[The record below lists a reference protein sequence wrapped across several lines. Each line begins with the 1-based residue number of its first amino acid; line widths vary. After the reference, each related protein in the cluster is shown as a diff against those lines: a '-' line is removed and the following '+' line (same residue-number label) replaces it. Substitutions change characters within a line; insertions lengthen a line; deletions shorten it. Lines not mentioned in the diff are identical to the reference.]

1 MRRFHRFSWKEAN
14 FRISSAYIDTVKEEI
29 KKQRKILEEYI
40 ERHPA
45 FRSSFTPVTLY
56 QHAPDIAR
64 RMARA
69 SRKTGVGPMAAVAG
83 TMAQLAAEA
92 AVRQGDR
99 DVVVENGGD
108 IYLASDKEV
117 IVGLFAGSS
126 SLSDKLAV
134 SVTPAVMPLS
144 ICSSSS
150 HMGHSV
156 SLGSCDLACVAA
168 KNAALA
174 DAAATC
180 ACNSVKTFNDVG
192 PCLERIME
200 ISGIHGILIVKEEK
214 IGLAGSFPP
223 LVRNRDTLFPGKIT
237 FSKD

>member
-1 MRRFHRFSWKEAN
+1 LRRYHRFSWKEAN
-14 FRISSAYIDTVKEEI
+14 FRICSTHIDTVKEEI

-45 FRSSFTPVTLY
+45 FGSSFTPVPLY
-56 QHAPDIAR
+56 PRAPDIAR

-83 TMAQLAAEA
+83 TVAQLAAEA
-92 AVRQGDR
+92 ALRQGDR

-134 SVTPAVMPLS
+134 SVIPAVMPLS

-156 SLGSCDLACVAA
+156 SLGRCDLACVAA
-168 KNAALA
+168 KDAALA

-180 ACNSVKTFNDVG
+180 ACNSVKTFSDIEH
-192 PCLERIME
+192 CLEQIMD

-214 IGLAGSFPP
+214 IGLAGGFPP
-223 LVRNRDTLFPGKIT
+223 LVRNKDTLFPGKIT
-237 FSKD
+237 FSKE

>member
-1 MRRFHRFSWKEAN
+1 MRRYHSFSWKDAN

-29 KKQRKILEEYI
+29 KKQRKILEGYI

-45 FRSSFTPVTLY
+45 FGSSFTPVPLFP
-56 QHAPDIAR
+56 HAPDIAR

-83 TMAQLAAEA
+83 TVAQLAAEA
-92 AVRQGDR
+92 AIRQGDR
-99 DVVVENGGD
+99 DVIVENGGD

-117 IVGLFAGSS
+117 IVGLFTGSS

-134 SVTPAVMPLS
+134 SVVPAVMPLS

-150 HMGHSV
+150 NMGHSV
-156 SLGSCDLACVAA
+156 SLGRCGLACVAA
-168 KNAALA
+168 KDAALA

-180 ACNSVKTFNDVG
+180 ACNSVKTFSDIE
-192 PCLERIME
+192 PCLNLIME

-223 LVRNRDTLFPGKIT
+223 LVRNEDTLFPGKIT
-237 FSKD
+237 FAKD

>member
-1 MRRFHRFSWKEAN
+1 MRRYHRFSWKEAN
-14 FRISSAYIDTVKEEI
+14 FRISSAHLDTVKEEI

-45 FRSSFTPVTLY
+45 FGSSFTPVPLY
-56 QHAPDIAR
+56 PRAPDIVR

-83 TMAQLAAEA
+83 TVAQLAAQA
-92 AVRQGDR
+92 ALKQGDH
-99 DVVVENGGD
+99 DVIVENGGD
-108 IYLASDKEV
+108 IYIASDKEV
-117 IVGLFAGSS
+117 IVGLFTGSS

-134 SVTPAVMPLS
+134 SVLPAAMPLS

-150 HMGHSV
+150 RMGRSI
-156 SLGSCDLACVAA
+156 SLGCCDLACVAA
-168 KNAALA
+168 KDAALA

-180 ACNSVKTFNDVG
+180 ACNSVKTVSDIE
-192 PCLERIME
+192 PCLARIMD

-214 IGLAGSFPP
+214 VGLAGEFPT
-223 LVRNRDTLFPGKIT
+223 LVSNKDTLFPGKIT